1 MIVGVE
7 GGRLPQWKAG
17 RSCGHIGRTE
27 NEQGGPFMMQPV
39 FLDGLWIAAQPVVTL
54 STGAVMRQ
62 RVSGAVEYFWESAS
76 G

>member
-1 MIVGVE
+1 
-7 GGRLPQWKAG
+7 
-17 RSCGHIGRTE
+17 
-27 NEQGGPFMMQPV
+27 MMQPV